1 MKNTRKLLVGV
12 MAAASVAAASA
23 LVYAA
28 PPAGPGSG
36 GGGMGMMGGAGMGMM
51 GDGMGMMGGA
61 GMGMMGDGMG
71 MMGGGMGM
79 MGDGMGM
86 MGAGPGAATGGPVA
100 YFEDR
105 LAALKSNLKITANQ
119 ESAWDAYAKQVKAQ
133 AEAMEAMHTQAP
145 VTAQT
150 MPERLEQ
157 RAEFAKLRAEQ
168 VKALSVAVKDLY
180 AVLTPEQKALAD
192 RSFGGTRLSQRSSG
206 R

>member
-36 GGGMGMMGGAGMGMM
+36 GAGMGMMGGGMGMMGGAGMGMM
-51 GDGMGMMGGA
+51 GGA
-61 GMGMMGDGMG
+61 GMG

-86 MGAGPGAATGGPVA
+86 MGAGPATGGPVA

-119 ESAWDAYAKQVKAQ
+119 ESAWDVYAKQVKAQ
-133 AEAMEAMHTQAP
+133 AESMEALRTQAP

-168 VKALSVAVKDLY
+168 VKAMSVALKDLY
-180 AVLTPEQKALAD
+180 AVMTPEQKTLAD
-192 RSFGGTRLSQRSSG
+192 RSFGGTQLSQRGYG
-206 R
+206 RMH